1 MQFKHRTEAEV
12 EILDLSGKIT
22 IGEGEAELRRTVQ
35 GMIDEGHKKI
45 LLSLDEGK
53 KKFVVNLEKV
63 TFMDSAGIGELVA
76 CHKRAVEKGGVI
88 KILKANEKMLD
99 LFAITKLIEIFDLF
113 TDEKEALKSF

>member
-1 MQFKHRTEAEV
+1 MQPVVRNSGDV
-12 EILDLSGKIT
+12 SIIDLPGRVTHGSGDFEMRET
-22 IGEGEAELRRTVQ
+22 IQHL
-35 GMIDEGHKKI
+35 
-45 LLSLDEGK
+45 LDEGK
-53 KKFVVNLEKV
+53 KKFIVNLEKV

-76 CHKRAVEKGGVI
+76 CHKRAVEKSGVI

>member
-1 MQFKHRTEAEV
+1 MQFKHRAEGDV
-12 EILDLSGKIT
+12 RVMELSGNVTHGAGDFEMRET
-22 IGEGEAELRRTVQ
+22 IQ
-35 GMIDEGHKKI
+35 HM
-45 LLSLDEGK
+45 LDEGK
-53 KKFVVNLEKV
+53 KKFIVNLEKV

>member
-1 MQFKHRTEAEV
+1 MQFKHRAEGDV
-12 EILDLSGKIT
+12 HVLELSGKIT
-22 IGEGEAELRRTVQ
+22 IGEGDVELRRTVH
-35 GMIDEGHKKI
+35 GMIDVGHHKI
-45 LLSLDEGK
+45 LLSL
-53 KKFVVNLEKV
+53 EKV
-63 TFMDSAGIGELVA
+63 GFMDSAGIGELVA